1 MRTTQQDIEINAPV
15 DTVWQ
20 AIRNFHDL
28 GYAPNVITGVEKV
41 GDEVGAGRIL
51 NGAIHET
58 LQTLDDDARTFSY
71 SIDDGPPPVSR
82 DDVSNYIGRVSVE
95 ATGEGTRVEWTSS
108 WDKNDEAA
116 AEFCHGTYIAVL
128 NDMKNSLE

>member
-1 MRTTQQDIEINAPV
+1 MGTTQQDIEINAPV

-28 GYAPNVITGVEKV
+28 GYAPNVITGVEKIGDKA

-51 NGAIHET
+51 NGAFHET

-71 SIDDGPPPVSR
+71 SIDDRPRPSSAMASMSR
-82 DDVSNYIGRVSVE
+82 YSM
-95 ATGEGTRVEWTSS
+95 T
-108 WDKNDEAA
+108 
-116 AEFCHGTYIAVL
+116 
-128 NDMKNSLE
+128 